1 MPVLF
6 SILTAKNKAMDEKYM
21 CLVGVWDRPNRPF
34 RNQTEET
41 SQESS
46 EGKSERGQ
54 SSIDLPEKSRTL
66 AKSFAS
72 PPLAA
77 IVKTSCNKRAAN
89 PILRLLDISSPALQH
104 NQQPNDLNTIDQTVA
119 SCSDYGYH
127 WHQNEKK

>member
-1 MPVLF
+1 
-6 SILTAKNKAMDEKYM
+6 M
-21 CLVGVWDRPNRPF
+21 CFVGVWDRPNRPF
-34 RNQTEET
+34 GNQTEGI

-54 SSIDLPEKSRTL
+54 SSTDRPEKSPTL
-66 AKSFAS
+66 ANSFAS

-77 IVKTSCNKRAAN
+77 IVKTSCNKRVAN
-89 PILRLLDISSPALQH
+89 PSPALQH
-104 NQQPNDLNTIDQTVA
+104 NQQLNDLNTTDQTIA